1 MSDSISARLTKLAA
15 KATEEGRPDL
25 AAGYRHA
32 EAIVND
38 WQTKESGIS
47 IEDAKA
53 FCDRH
58 CFVGRRDGP
67 GKADDCSI
75 CPFAQFTLGVIDD
88 DDNPDDAAVE
98 RQRAE
103 RIKREAAA
111 VKNKLEEMGTDT
123 LAAESHQV
131 RMGPGHLQPVDS

>member
-32 EAIVND
+32 EAIVSD
-38 WQTKESGIS
+38 WQTREPGVPV
-47 IEDAKA
+47 EDAKA

-58 CFVGRRDGP
+58 CFMGRKDGP

-75 CPFAQFTLGVIDD
+75 CPLAPFTLGVIDD
-88 DDNPDDAAVE
+88 DAQDDAAVE

-103 RIKREAAA
+103 RVRREAAA
-111 VKNKLEEMGTDT
+111 VKGKLDEMGSDT

-131 RMGPGHLQPVDS
+131 RKGPGNLQPADS